1 MVVTGASVPIRYP
14 GGTAVRH
21 PKLGE
26 GYFRTF
32 GEVEGDEQK
41 IIGNWIVMLGLVDRG
56 GKYKNPR
63 TS

>member
-1 MVVTGASVPIRYP
+1 MHLSLY
-14 GGTAVRH
+14 GTLVAQ
-21 PKLGE
+21 LCDLQNWGE

-56 GKYKNPR
+56 DKYKNPR